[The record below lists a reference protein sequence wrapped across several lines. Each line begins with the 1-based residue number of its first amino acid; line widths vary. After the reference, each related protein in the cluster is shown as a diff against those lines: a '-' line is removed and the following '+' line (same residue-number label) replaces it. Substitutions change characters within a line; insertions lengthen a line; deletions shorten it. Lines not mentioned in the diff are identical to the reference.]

1 MIKRPQN
8 LKSLTTANFHLNLRF
23 LTSLM
28 RRQGKES
35 RKNMMRKW
43 NNSILNMK
51 SRNKRKEESR
61 KRAKKLIKNL
71 KKRSKKS
78 K

>member
-1 MIKRPQN
+1 
-8 LKSLTTANFHLNLRF
+8 
-23 LTSLM
+23 M